1 MRDERTNVLV
11 ASALSGPPA
20 FAAAAGHYDLQK
32 DLFITQ
38 SLGEPQGD
46 GSSMYRVTVTNQCA
60 GDERTGKPCV
70 ISRIRLQCG
79 NFRSVIPVDPKVL
92 RVVVLG
98 VCLLNAATTSRRTA
112 TSPSST
118 PATCEKTSMSSP
130 PCAASDVDFAF
141 VLLNWRVYVIFRV

>member
-1 MRDERTNVLV
+1 MKTLGVMEGEVKRTNVLV

-79 NFRSVIPVDPKVL
+79 NFRSVIPVDPKDRNVSFVYTSYLRENLYVL
-92 RVVVLG
+92 SAVCSLG
-98 VCLLNAATTSRRTA
+98 R
-112 TSPSST
+112 
-118 PATCEKTSMSSP
+118 
-130 PCAASDVDFAF
+130 
-141 VLLNWRVYVIFRV
+141 